1 MRENNNE
8 RDDFWDLAKLIPK
21 KKSDILPFASK
32 NVASDYVIFGDE
44 KGKNPETKLSFDKYE
59 VSGSGEETSYTPL
72 HYHLIKS
79 VTVKKFNDKYDFYGS
94 FRKAAEV
101 YFDYKTEKCEF
112 EPFYSYMPQ
121 YSQLTREQ
129 KNYYFYWRDMV
140 RRGKFIKTDYSYI
153 YLFVYEI
160 LNLPGK
166 IPPEEGI
173 VLLCTLWREYRGALR
188 RIDSYFSVWVQDYC
202 LVYNLK
208 CPMDIIGDFI
218 FDVIEVSNFKEFFL
232 SDTEEALNHGVDSMV
247 AYLSDYDWRRGK
259 YVAGEHSELYKKCMR
274 ETMSRVISEAFGN
287 GVPKPE
293 QPAFITREA
302 FPHSLCTHAVKCRL
316 TIEYYP
322 VSRDV
327 KLREVFTGSVR
338 YTENKLR
345 ALIGIKSRL
354 SVRDLEE
361 KYKRIIDA
369 YFSELIK
376 SAAKKRAVQYT
387 PEYEKLYEAPK
398 ETFSS
403 AGADE
408 IEKVSWNTTARL
420 VSEEDKS
427 EIFDD
432 KTEQNEILEES
443 LENTIESAEGC
454 ERYGLSDEDIEKI
467 TLALDSGFLDD
478 ATAERINEAF
488 YNGFG
493 DVILEFNGEAYVVI
507 EDYREEIIEW
517 LKQMK

>member
-1 MRENNNE
+1 MQDKNNE
-8 RDDFWDLAKLIPK
+8 RDDFWDLAKLVPK
-21 KKSDILPFASK
+21 KKSDISQFVTKPI
-32 NVASDYVIFGDE
+32 ASDYVVAGAE
-44 KGKNPETKLSFDKYE
+44 SRGNPDTKLSFERYD
-59 VSGSGEETSYTPL
+59 SGFKAEEISYTPE
-72 HYHLIKS
+72 HYHLIKN
-79 VTVKKFNDKYDFYGS
+79 VTVKKFNDKYDFYDS

-112 EPFYSYMPQ
+112 ATFYSYMPQ

-160 LNLPGK
+160 LNLPEK
-166 IPPEEGI
+166 IPPKEGI
-173 VLLCTLWREYRGALR
+173 LLLCTLWREYRTSLR

-208 CPMDIIGDFI
+208 CPMDIIGEFI

-232 SDTEEALNHGVDSMV
+232 SDTEQTLNHGIDSMV

-259 YVAGEHSELYKKCMR
+259 YVCGEHSELYKKYMR
-274 ETMSRVISEAFGN
+274 GAMGRVIFAVFKN

-293 QPAFITREA
+293 RPASITREA

-322 VSRDV
+322 VARDMR
-327 KLREVFTGSVR
+327 LREIFTASVR

-354 SVRDLEE
+354 AVKDLNEE
-361 KYKRIIDA
+361 YKRIIDS
-369 YFSELIK
+369 YFSELIR
-376 SAAKKRAVQYT
+376 SATKKRTVQQA
-387 PEYEKLYEAPK
+387 PEYEKMYEAPK
-398 ETFSS
+398 EIFSS

-408 IEKVSWNTTARL
+408 IEKVSWNNTIRL

-427 EIFDD
+427 EITEY
-432 KTEQNEILEES
+432 KTEQNDEVLKCEDG
-443 LENTIESAEGC
+443 T
-454 ERYGLSDEDIEKI
+454 ERYGLSDGDISKI
-467 TLALDSGFLDD
+467 RLALDCGFSEDS
-478 ATAERINEAF
+478 AAERINEAF
-488 YNGFG
+488 YEGFG
-493 DVILEFNGEAYVVI
+493 DVILEFNGKAYVVI
-507 EDYREEIIEW
+507 EDYREDVFEW
-517 LKQMK
+517 LKQTK